1 MSNKMILKKALKEY
15 LVKNDNFSERQKKR
29 FFFFFNRLNHDFRN
43 QYGQRTGL
51 CPGFFLMWFL
61 LDLRDFTIS
70 N

>member
-29 FFFFFNRLNHDFRN
+29 LFFNRLNHDFRN

-51 CPGFFLMWFL
+51 CHGFCLMWFL
-61 LDLRDFTIS
+61 LDLRDFTILD
-70 N
+70 